1 MEYIQGLDG
10 QISVFLHSLGIG
22 FLLGVFYDAVCAVRA
37 VLPGGRKVIFVT
49 DILYVI
55 VCAFASFCFILVLND
70 GRTLLYILAA
80 QLIGFAAER
89 LSLGAAAKHLGLL
102 ISSKLRKL
110 FWRIKDAVSKPLCS
124 LKEKISQKLTPL
136 GEKDGIMSNKNEK
149 NMNYL
154 LKKGRNM
161 LYTLNRQICPKAR
174 NRRSKGNVRMSEKKR
189 RLKKRHS
196 TILMIVFAVA
206 VCYFLISFIVM
217 QSDIKSQ
224 EKYNAQLRTQ
234 LADKKAE
241 NEELEKL
248 VKSSD
253 LDDYVE
259 QIARRELGYVFPDER
274 VYYNE
279 QQSADK

>member
-22 FLLGVFYDAVCAVRA
+22 FLLGVFNDAVCAVRA

-161 LYTLNRQICPKAR
+161 LYTLNGKYAPKR
-174 NRRSKGNVRMSEKKR
+174 GNRRSKGNVRMSEKKR

>member
-1 MEYIQGLDG
+1 
-10 QISVFLHSLGIG
+10 
-22 FLLGVFYDAVCAVRA
+22 
-37 VLPGGRKVIFVT
+37 
-49 DILYVI
+49 
-55 VCAFASFCFILVLND
+55 
-70 GRTLLYILAA
+70 
-80 QLIGFAAER
+80 
-89 LSLGAAAKHLGLL
+89 
-102 ISSKLRKL
+102 
-110 FWRIKDAVSKPLCS
+110 
-124 LKEKISQKLTPL
+124 
-136 GEKDGIMSNKNEK
+136 
-149 NMNYL
+149 
-154 LKKGRNM
+154 
-161 LYTLNRQICPKAR
+161 
-174 NRRSKGNVRMSEKKR
+174 MSEKKR

-253 LDDYVE
+253 LHDYVK
-259 QIARRELGYVFPDER
+259 QIASLQLSYLFPDER

>member
-80 QLIGFAAER
+80 QLLGFAAER

-124 LKEKISQKLTPL
+124 LKEKISQKLTPP

-161 LYTLNRQICPKAR
+161 LYTLNSKYAPKQG

-234 LADKKAE
+234 LSDKKAE

>member
-1 MEYIQGLDG
+1 
-10 QISVFLHSLGIG
+10 
-22 FLLGVFYDAVCAVRA
+22 
-37 VLPGGRKVIFVT
+37 
-49 DILYVI
+49 
-55 VCAFASFCFILVLND
+55 
-70 GRTLLYILAA
+70 
-80 QLIGFAAER
+80 
-89 LSLGAAAKHLGLL
+89 
-102 ISSKLRKL
+102 
-110 FWRIKDAVSKPLCS
+110 
-124 LKEKISQKLTPL
+124 
-136 GEKDGIMSNKNEK
+136 
-149 NMNYL
+149 
-154 LKKGRNM
+154 
-161 LYTLNRQICPKAR
+161 
-174 NRRSKGNVRMSEKKR
+174 MSEKKR

-224 EKYNAQLRTQ
+224 EKYNAQLNTQ

-253 LDDYVE
+253 LDDVE

>member
-80 QLIGFAAER
+80 QLLGFAAER

-124 LKEKISQKLTPL
+124 LKEKISQKLTPP
-136 GEKDGIMSNKNEK
+136 GEKDGIMSNK
-149 NMNYL
+149 M
-154 LKKGRNM
+154 KKYE
-161 LYTLNRQICPKAR
+161 LP
-174 NRRSKGNVRMSEKKR
+174 
-189 RLKKRHS
+189 
-196 TILMIVFAVA
+196 
-206 VCYFLISFIVM
+206 
-217 QSDIKSQ
+217 
-224 EKYNAQLRTQ
+224 
-234 LADKKAE
+234 
-241 NEELEKL
+241 LEKGAQ
-248 VKSSD
+248 
-253 LDDYVE
+253 YV
-259 QIARRELGYVFPDER
+259 
-274 VYYNE
+274 VYFE
-279 QQSADK
+279 

>member
-80 QLIGFAAER
+80 QLLGFAAER

-124 LKEKISQKLTPL
+124 LKEKISQKLTPP

-174 NRRSKGNVRMSEKKR
+174 KQKVKGKRKNEKKR

>member
-55 VCAFASFCFILVLND
+55 ICAFASFCFILVLND

-80 QLIGFAAER
+80 QLLGWITER

-124 LKEKISQKLTPL
+124 LKEKISQKLTPP

-149 NMNYL
+149 NIKYL

-174 NRRSKGNVRMSEKKR
+174 KQKVKGKRKNVGKKR

-196 TILMIVFAVA
+196 TILMIVLAVA
-206 VCYFLISFIVM
+206 VCYFLISFIGM

-224 EKYNAQLRTQ
+224 EKYIAQLNTQ

>member
-1 MEYIQGLDG
+1 
-10 QISVFLHSLGIG
+10 
-22 FLLGVFYDAVCAVRA
+22 
-37 VLPGGRKVIFVT
+37 
-49 DILYVI
+49 
-55 VCAFASFCFILVLND
+55 
-70 GRTLLYILAA
+70 
-80 QLIGFAAER
+80 
-89 LSLGAAAKHLGLL
+89 
-102 ISSKLRKL
+102 
-110 FWRIKDAVSKPLCS
+110 
-124 LKEKISQKLTPL
+124 
-136 GEKDGIMSNKNEK
+136 
-149 NMNYL
+149 
-154 LKKGRNM
+154 
-161 LYTLNRQICPKAR
+161 
-174 NRRSKGNVRMSEKKR
+174 MSEKKR

-224 EKYNAQLRTQ
+224 EKYNAQ

>member
-1 MEYIQGLDG
+1 
-10 QISVFLHSLGIG
+10 
-22 FLLGVFYDAVCAVRA
+22 
-37 VLPGGRKVIFVT
+37 
-49 DILYVI
+49 
-55 VCAFASFCFILVLND
+55 
-70 GRTLLYILAA
+70 
-80 QLIGFAAER
+80 
-89 LSLGAAAKHLGLL
+89 
-102 ISSKLRKL
+102 
-110 FWRIKDAVSKPLCS
+110 
-124 LKEKISQKLTPL
+124 
-136 GEKDGIMSNKNEK
+136 
-149 NMNYL
+149 
-154 LKKGRNM
+154 
-161 LYTLNRQICPKAR
+161 
-174 NRRSKGNVRMSEKKR
+174 MSEKKR

-274 VYYNE
+274 VYYND

>member
-80 QLIGFAAER
+80 QLLGWIAER

-124 LKEKISQKLTPL
+124 LKEKISQKLTPP

-174 NRRSKGNVRMSEKKR
+174 KQKVKGKRKNVGKKR

>member
-1 MEYIQGLDG
+1 
-10 QISVFLHSLGIG
+10 
-22 FLLGVFYDAVCAVRA
+22 
-37 VLPGGRKVIFVT
+37 
-49 DILYVI
+49 
-55 VCAFASFCFILVLND
+55 
-70 GRTLLYILAA
+70 
-80 QLIGFAAER
+80 
-89 LSLGAAAKHLGLL
+89 
-102 ISSKLRKL
+102 
-110 FWRIKDAVSKPLCS
+110 
-124 LKEKISQKLTPL
+124 
-136 GEKDGIMSNKNEK
+136 
-149 NMNYL
+149 
-154 LKKGRNM
+154 
-161 LYTLNRQICPKAR
+161 
-174 NRRSKGNVRMSEKKR
+174 
-189 RLKKRHS
+189 
-196 TILMIVFAVA
+196 MIVFAVA

-259 QIARRELGYVFPDER
+259 QIARRELGHVFPDER

>member
-80 QLIGFAAER
+80 QLLGFAAER

-124 LKEKISQKLTPL
+124 LKEKISQKLTSP

-174 NRRSKGNVRMSEKKR
+174 KQKVKGKRKNVGKKAQTQ
-189 RLKKRHS
+189 KRHS

>member
-80 QLIGFAAER
+80 QLLGFAAER
-89 LSLGAAAKHLGLL
+89 LSLGAAAKHIGLL

-110 FWRIKDAVSKPLCS
+110 FWRIKGAVSKPLCS
-124 LKEKISQKLTPL
+124 LKEKISQKLTPP
-136 GEKDGIMSNKNEK
+136 GEKDGIM
-149 NMNYL
+149 YL

-174 NRRSKGNVRMSEKKR
+174 KQKVKGKRKNVG
-189 RLKKRHS
+189 
-196 TILMIVFAVA
+196 
-206 VCYFLISFIVM
+206 
-217 QSDIKSQ
+217 
-224 EKYNAQLRTQ
+224 
-234 LADKKAE
+234 KKAQTQ
-241 NEELEKL
+241 K
-248 VKSSD
+248 K
-253 LDDYVE
+253 
-259 QIARRELGYVFPDER
+259 A
-274 VYYNE
+274 
-279 QQSADK
+279 

>member
-1 MEYIQGLDG
+1 
-10 QISVFLHSLGIG
+10 
-22 FLLGVFYDAVCAVRA
+22 
-37 VLPGGRKVIFVT
+37 
-49 DILYVI
+49 
-55 VCAFASFCFILVLND
+55 
-70 GRTLLYILAA
+70 
-80 QLIGFAAER
+80 
-89 LSLGAAAKHLGLL
+89 
-102 ISSKLRKL
+102 
-110 FWRIKDAVSKPLCS
+110 
-124 LKEKISQKLTPL
+124 
-136 GEKDGIMSNKNEK
+136 
-149 NMNYL
+149 
-154 LKKGRNM
+154 
-161 LYTLNRQICPKAR
+161 
-174 NRRSKGNVRMSEKKR
+174 MSEKKR

-279 QQSADK
+279 LGHVSHLSFPHIHADCFKEVAMFLYVESDAEIITCQTFTCHIVRIAQGIDQFCPVDRLKD

>member
-1 MEYIQGLDG
+1 
-10 QISVFLHSLGIG
+10 
-22 FLLGVFYDAVCAVRA
+22 
-37 VLPGGRKVIFVT
+37 
-49 DILYVI
+49 
-55 VCAFASFCFILVLND
+55 
-70 GRTLLYILAA
+70 
-80 QLIGFAAER
+80 
-89 LSLGAAAKHLGLL
+89 
-102 ISSKLRKL
+102 
-110 FWRIKDAVSKPLCS
+110 
-124 LKEKISQKLTPL
+124 
-136 GEKDGIMSNKNEK
+136 
-149 NMNYL
+149 
-154 LKKGRNM
+154 
-161 LYTLNRQICPKAR
+161 
-174 NRRSKGNVRMSEKKR
+174 MSEKKR

-259 QIARRELGYVFPDER
+259 QIRRELGYVFPDER

>member
-1 MEYIQGLDG
+1 
-10 QISVFLHSLGIG
+10 
-22 FLLGVFYDAVCAVRA
+22 
-37 VLPGGRKVIFVT
+37 
-49 DILYVI
+49 
-55 VCAFASFCFILVLND
+55 
-70 GRTLLYILAA
+70 
-80 QLIGFAAER
+80 
-89 LSLGAAAKHLGLL
+89 
-102 ISSKLRKL
+102 
-110 FWRIKDAVSKPLCS
+110 
-124 LKEKISQKLTPL
+124 
-136 GEKDGIMSNKNEK
+136 
-149 NMNYL
+149 
-154 LKKGRNM
+154 
-161 LYTLNRQICPKAR
+161 
-174 NRRSKGNVRMSEKKR
+174 MSEKKR

-196 TILMIVFAVA
+196 TILMIVLAVA
-206 VCYFLISFIVM
+206 VSYFLISFIVM

-224 EKYNAQLRTQ
+224 EKYIAQLNTQ

>member
-1 MEYIQGLDG
+1 
-10 QISVFLHSLGIG
+10 
-22 FLLGVFYDAVCAVRA
+22 
-37 VLPGGRKVIFVT
+37 
-49 DILYVI
+49 
-55 VCAFASFCFILVLND
+55 
-70 GRTLLYILAA
+70 
-80 QLIGFAAER
+80 
-89 LSLGAAAKHLGLL
+89 
-102 ISSKLRKL
+102 
-110 FWRIKDAVSKPLCS
+110 
-124 LKEKISQKLTPL
+124 
-136 GEKDGIMSNKNEK
+136 
-149 NMNYL
+149 
-154 LKKGRNM
+154 
-161 LYTLNRQICPKAR
+161 
-174 NRRSKGNVRMSEKKR
+174 
-189 RLKKRHS
+189 
-196 TILMIVFAVA
+196 MIVFAVA

-259 QIARRELGYVFPDER
+259 LGYVFPDER